1 MKKRMLYVTLLA
13 VSAITMPALADASFK
28 FTENGPIYTIDGK
41 TYSPE
46 DFNKM
51 GELPENIDDAL
62 NGSRFLIENGELIN
76 YFGSESKIVIP
87 NTVKIIGE
95 GSISERTKIE
105 NVTIGNSVTTIGM
118 AAFRNSTGLKSI
130 NIPSSVNSIGDF
142 AFQNCTSLREIKIPS
157 SVKSIG
163 EDAFAE
169 DAFTAE
175 QAVDDPLGN
184 MNSKPLPK
192 LVVTV
197 EPGSYAE
204 KYAKE
209 NGLTYKTVSAP
220 ITAKPLTAK
229 VSVDG
234 VQKTLEAYTISG
246 GNYFKIRD
254 LACLLKGSKK
264 QFNVTLDGAK
274 KEITMQS
281 NQSYKAVKGDLAK
294 GDGKSKTAVLS
305 AYKIN
310 IDGKEVKLTAYII
323 AGATYFNL
331 DDIMKAFNVE
341 TTQDTAKNTIT
352 INTKK

>member
-13 VSAITMPALADASFK
+13 VSAITMPALANTSFK

-62 NGSRFLIENGELIN
+62 YGSNFLIENGELIN

-95 GSISERTKIE
+95 GSISDRTKIE

-118 AAFRNSTGLKSI
+118 AAFRNSIGLKSI
-130 NIPSSVNSIGDF
+130 NIPNSVTSIGDF

-163 EDAFAE
+163 EDAFA
-169 DAFTAE
+169 AE
-175 QAVDDPLGN
+175 QAVNPLGD
-184 MNSKPLPK
+184 MSSKPLPK

-209 NGLTYKTVSAP
+209 NGLTYKTVSTP
-220 ITAKPLTAK
+220 ITAKPLTSK

-246 GNYFKIRD
+246 GSYFKIRD

-281 NQSYKAVKGDLAK
+281 NKSYKAVKGDLAK
-294 GDGKSKTAVLS
+294 GDGKAKTATLS
-305 AYKIN
+305 TYKIN